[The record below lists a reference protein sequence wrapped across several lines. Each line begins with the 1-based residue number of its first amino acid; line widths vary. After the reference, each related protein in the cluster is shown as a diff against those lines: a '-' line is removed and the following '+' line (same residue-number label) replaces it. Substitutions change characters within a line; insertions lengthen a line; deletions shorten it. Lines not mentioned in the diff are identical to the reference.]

1 MGAKK
6 MNSSKS
12 LVVMLVEDDT
22 GDQKLIKSALAMQQE
37 NTELHIAAS
46 AEEALGYL
54 DDIAKLDADSPW
66 PDLILLDLNMPGMG
80 GKEFLRHMKSHED
93 LCSIPVVVLTTSD
106 SETDVR
112 ECYESHAAGYIQ
124 KPTSATELKRIL
136 KETTRYWLTNGS
148 SAKA

>member
-1 MGAKK
+1 MD
-6 MNSSKS
+6 SSKS
-12 LVVMLVEDDT
+12 LVVVLVEDDP

-37 NTELHIAAS
+37 NVELHIAAS

-54 DDIAKLDADSPW
+54 DDTARLDADSPR

-80 GKEFLRHMKSHED
+80 GKEFLRHVKSHED
-93 LCSIPVVVLTTSD
+93 LCSIPVVVLTTSG

-112 ECYESHAAGYIQ
+112 ECYKSHAAGYIQ
-124 KPTSATELKRIL
+124 KPASATELKRIL

-148 SAKA
+148 LAKV